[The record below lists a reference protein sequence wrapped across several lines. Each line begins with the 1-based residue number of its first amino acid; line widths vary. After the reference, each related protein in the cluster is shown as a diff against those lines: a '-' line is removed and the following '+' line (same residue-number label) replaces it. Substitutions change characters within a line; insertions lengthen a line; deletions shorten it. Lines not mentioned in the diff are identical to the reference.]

1 MCVCVCVCVCARAR
15 ACTCSKHC
23 TKHFSQCHP
32 HDIPMR
38 WVFLLPPLFVQEQV
52 VRLDKWVQS
61 SGERLHTSIPHSGG
75 GELPD
80 GLPELLQSQVSE
92 ELWEVAC

>member
-1 MCVCVCVCVCARAR
+1 MCVCVHGHTRVHVHA
-15 ACTCSKHC
+15 CSKHR

-32 HDIPMR
+32 HDKPMR

-52 VRLDKWVQS
+52 VRLDEWVQS
-61 SGERLHTSIPHSGG
+61 SGERLHTSIPRSGG
-75 GELPD
+75 VELPH
-80 GLPELLQSQVSE
+80 GLPESLQSQVSE